1 MNFLLKSSQNF
12 FSYYLFFY
20 LCVHLLKVSPTF
32 KTRMPCLT
40 NGKLLIFQIELL
52 EKYDNVY
59 LNLEKI
65 DVIITYIKTLM
76 NI

>member
-1 MNFLLKSSQNF
+1 
-12 FSYYLFFY
+12 
-20 LCVHLLKVSPTF
+20 
-32 KTRMPCLT
+32 MPCLT
-40 NGKLLIFQIELL
+40 NGKLLKFQIELL